1 MAATITRLPVSKP
14 PATPDSAMAFAV
26 NLVAADR
33 NTAARIA
40 AALSAI
46 LDASPATPELEQP
59 WLR

>member
-1 MAATITRLPVSKP
+1 MTATLTRLPVCEA
-14 PATPDSAMAFAV
+14 PATPDSAVAFAE

-46 LDASPATPELEQP
+46 LDASPATPELAQP